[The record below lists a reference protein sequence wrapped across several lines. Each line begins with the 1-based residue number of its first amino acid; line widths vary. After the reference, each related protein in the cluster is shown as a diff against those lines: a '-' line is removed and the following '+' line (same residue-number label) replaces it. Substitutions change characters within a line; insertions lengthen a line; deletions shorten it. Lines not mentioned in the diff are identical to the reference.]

1 MRRSSGRW
9 LGPAVVR
16 SGERRVV
23 PGSASMTARLVW
35 STRLPGASPVE
46 MESLVSQCF
55 AGPDLCV
62 VVEVGRG
69 TPRALRGRL
78 VATALG
84 PRSSEMVLRLETA
97 GAAGHGA
104 AGRRPGCAEVARV
117 ELRLDDAGRF
127 ELPGLPRG
135 PMRVLVTHPGRPVI
149 ATSWV
154 LVD

>member
-1 MRRSSGRW
+1 
-9 LGPAVVR
+9 
-16 SGERRVV
+16 
-23 PGSASMTARLVW
+23 MTARLVW
-35 STRLPGASPVE
+35 STRLPGADLADLVWDGDVDDGLPPWSAVPAARSGVDLGRRGDR
-46 MESLVSQCF
+46 SLCF